1 MYFLKVL
8 SIQLYDI
15 LKINLT
21 FLNTERS
28 VQYNYYIL
36 NSNALQLDKIRVQI
50 KAPISALVQ
59 ITTQYLTSS

>member
-15 LKINLT
+15 LKINFT